1 MSINSDRCS
10 RSLVGRVRLG
20 RGLVSRTK
28 KPATQGSRYWNSS
41 RGSPAVSLQCLDGNF
56 SGRKL
61 EFSLVRWPAIPQ
73 AIVPDYAL
81 SSHVAPLGLVFYT
94 GTNLPAHYRGGAFV
108 GEHGSWNRSVLNGY
122 KIIFVPFENG
132 RPSGQ
137 AEDVVTGF
145 LVDSDRARGRPVGLA
160 VDAGGGLLIADDTGN
175 SVWRV
180 SAALR

>member
-1 MSINSDRCS
+1 
-10 RSLVGRVRLG
+10 
-20 RGLVSRTK
+20 
-28 KPATQGSRYWNSS
+28 
-41 RGSPAVSLQCLDGNF
+41 
-56 SGRKL
+56 
-61 EFSLVRWPAIPQ
+61 LVRWPAIPQ